1 MTSAFRVVEYVLVR
15 SLLVFLRGMSYPASL
30 RLGSAMGAFA
40 HAVCGGLRK
49 RTQENLKAAFGTTLD
64 ARQLHRLARRVFDV
78 LGRNVAE
85 VANLGRR
92 PFQGLE
98 VLNADVLRKA
108 YELGRGVVLVS
119 AHMGCFSRM
128 VAVPRL
134 LGMKGAAIMK
144 RQRNSMILDWARGFL
159 KRRFD
164 LDVIL
169 KTEATEEVLGH
180 LQSGSLVGFFADQH
194 PRTGGFTT
202 DFFGRPVEVAPGP
215 AIFAKRY
222 KAPLVVLTLV
232 SGAGGTQTVRCDGP
246 VDLAGSLEEITQ
258 RWMAIIETRIRE
270 NPDQWM
276 WMHRRWR

>member
-1 MTSAFRVVEYVLVR
+1 MVMALRLVEYVLVR
-15 SLLVFLRGMSYPASL
+15 MLLLVMRGLSYRSSIRIGTALGSIAYATCRSL
-30 RLGSAMGAFA
+30 RRRTLDN
-40 HAVCGGLRK
+40 LR
-49 RTQENLKAAFGTTLD
+49 QAFGALD
-64 ARQLHRLARRVFDV
+64 LRQLESLARRTFDV

-92 PFQGLE
+92 PFQGLK
-98 VLNADVLRKA
+98 VMDAGILREA
-108 YELGRGVVLVS
+108 YARGRGVVLVS

-144 RQRNSMILDWARGFL
+144 RQRNSMLLDWGREFL

-169 KTEATEEVLGH
+169 KTEARDEVQDH

-194 PRTGGFTT
+194 PRTGAYSA

-215 AIFAKRY
+215 AIYAKRY
-222 KAPLVVLTLV
+222 KAPLVVLTCV
-232 SGAGGTQTVRCDGP
+232 S
-246 VDLAGSLEEITQ
+246 L
-258 RWMAIIETRIRE
+258 
-270 NPDQWM
+270 PD
-276 WMHRRWR
+276 

>member
-1 MTSAFRVVEYVLVR
+1 MVAAIRAFEYFLIRMLLLVLRGISYQTSIRLGTALGSIAYATCR
-15 SLLVFLRGMSYPASL
+15 SLR
-30 RLGSAMGAFA
+30 R
-40 HAVCGGLRK
+40 
-49 RTQENLKAAFGTTLD
+49 RTMDNLKHAFGALD
-64 ARQLHRLARRVFDV
+64 VSQLESLSRKVFDV

-92 PFQGLE
+92 PFQGLQ
-98 VLNADVLRKA
+98 VLDAGILREA
-108 YELGRGVVLVS
+108 YARGRGVVLVS

-169 KTEATEEVLGH
+169 KTEATDEVQGH

-194 PRTGGFTT
+194 PRTGGYTT
-202 DFFGRPVEVAPGP
+202 DFFGPPVEVAPGP
-215 AIFAKRY
+215 AISANRY
-222 KAPLVVLTLV
+222 QAPLAAPTL
-232 SGAGGTQTVRCDGP
+232 
-246 VDLAGSLEEITQ
+246 
-258 RWMAIIETRIRE
+258 
-270 NPDQWM
+270 
-276 WMHRRWR
+276 

>member
-1 MTSAFRVVEYVLVR
+1 MGRAFRLLEYLIVR
-15 SLLVFLRGMSYPASL
+15 SLLLFLRVISYPFSL
-30 RLGSAMGAFA
+30 RVGSAMGSVAYA
-40 HAVCGGLRK
+40 ICGGLRK
-49 RTQENLKAAFGTTLD
+49 RTIDNLRMAFGATLD
-64 ARQLHRLARRVFDV
+64 PAQLKRMSRRVFDV

-92 PFQGLE
+92 PFSGLE
-98 VLNADVLRKA
+98 VQDADILRKA
-108 YELGRGVVLVS
+108 YGLGRGVVLVS

-144 RQRNSMILDWARGFL
+144 RQRNSMLLDWARGFL

-169 KTEATEEVLGH
+169 KTDATEEVQGH
-180 LQSGSLVGFFADQH
+180 LKSGSLVGFFADQH
-194 PRTGGFTT
+194 PRTGGYSA

-215 AIFAKRY
+215 AIYAKRY

-232 SGAGGTQTVRCDGP
+232 SGAGGSQTVRCDGP
-246 VDLAGSLEEITQ
+246 IDLAGSLEEITR
-258 RWMAIIETRIRE
+258 RWMAVIEARIRE